1 MGKQRG
7 AVERKQFVTLL
18 VRTCPQ
24 VNDPREMQTILT
36 CSLRSLWGDL
46 EPHSWGM
53 SAHQAGPDHCDPTT
67 ATVDSSSLSLLVVK
81 CRPESEEAIRAA
93 LTWVTLPPYMQ
104 DTLYRVDVVDSSH
117 VARYK

>member
-1 MGKQRG
+1 MKKQQ
-7 AVERKQFVTLL
+7 KQCVTLW

-53 SAHQAGPDHCDPTT
+53 RVEQTGPDHCE
-67 ATVDSSSLSLLVVK
+67 VGNSNLSLLVVK

-93 LTWVTLPPYMQ
+93 LTWATLPPYMQ
-104 DTLYRVDVVDSSH
+104 DTLYRFDVVDSCH
-117 VARYK
+117 VARH

>member
-1 MGKQRG
+1 MDKQRG

-46 EPHSWGM
+46 EPHSGGM
-53 SAHQAGPDHCDPTT
+53 RVEQAGPDHCDPTT
-67 ATVDSSSLSLLVVK
+67 ATMGGSNLSLLVVK
-81 CRPESEEAIRAA
+81 CRPESEEAIKAA
-93 LTWVTLPPYMQ
+93 LTWATLPPYMQ
-104 DTLYRVDVVDSSH
+104 DTVYRFDVVDS
-117 VARYK
+117 